1 LDFKNLVLKIQK
13 QEDATQLVKEIVSK
27 QNKIIKSLKLEDVKS
42 TAKKTKKYLFKKYKV
57 PELAKY
63 INDIKKNEPI
73 DFSAKELVSLEEKLF
88 EDLDVEKKL
97 KEDCIQDLEKKMKKN
112 ESENR
117 NEEDLEYDYS
127 QNNSIFNL
135 QREEP
140 EESKKLTLKDSK
152 LLKKIREEPIA
163 ETRKRLISK

>member
-42 TAKKTKKYLFKKYKV
+42 TAIETKKYLFKKYKV

>member
-1 LDFKNLVLKIQK
+1 MMILRKKKIMNKYMHWDLDFKNLVLKIQK

-42 TAKKTKKYLFKKYKV
+42 TAKETKKYLFKKYKV

-135 QREEP
+135 QRE
-140 EESKKLTLKDSK
+140 
-152 LLKKIREEPIA
+152 
-163 ETRKRLISK
+163 